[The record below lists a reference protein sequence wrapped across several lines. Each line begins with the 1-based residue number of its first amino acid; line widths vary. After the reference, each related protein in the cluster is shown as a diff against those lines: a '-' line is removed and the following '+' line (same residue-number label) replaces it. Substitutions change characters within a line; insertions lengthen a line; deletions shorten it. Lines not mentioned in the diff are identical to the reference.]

1 MSKVRVYELARELG
15 VESKEVLAKLQEMGE
30 FVRSASSTIEPPVA
44 RRLIDAMPAAPE
56 GAAAKKTTKKA
67 AKKTTKKTTAAASQ
81 DAAAEESEPSSAT
94 EAAAEAPSAGES
106 PAPAAPPETPACH
119 TARDASCHTARD
131 ATGKYAGSARCG
143 SKAGPTSRKQPLRH
157 QRQLCSTGR
166 AASRQQPI
174 QLWLGHGSSARRS
187 RRAAP

>member
-67 AKKTTKKTTAAASQ
+67 AKKTTKKTTAAASE
-81 DAAAEESEPSSAT
+81 DAATEASEPLAAT
-94 EAAAEAPSAGES
+94 DAAAEAP
-106 PAPAAPPETPACH
+106 PAAPETP
-119 TARDASCHTARD
+119 
-131 ATGKYAGSARCG
+131 
-143 SKAGPTSRKQPLRH
+143 
-157 QRQLCSTGR
+157 
-166 AASRQQPI
+166 
-174 QLWLGHGSSARRS
+174 
-187 RRAAP
+187 